1 MAAARKKNTNGIPSQ
16 KGEDTMLVQKS
27 LLSQGPCTEDELFSG
42 TPLSAVAGIDEAG
55 RGCLAGP
62 VVAAAVI
69 LPVGIQIE
77 GLTDSKQLSS
87 SRRNG
92 LAAEIGTVA
101 VAWGLGVV
109 WQQEIDR
116 INILQATL
124 RAMWHATIVLKI
136 RPEVLLID
144 GKQTIPEHFFN
155 GSKIKWTPAPR
166 QRAIVNGDARVPA
179 ISAASILAK
188 TFRDTLMDKL
198 DRRYPGYGFT
208 RHKGYGS
215 KEHLEA
221 LQTLGP
227 CPLHR
232 KTFRGVLSN
241 PASGLRQGTLS

>member
-1 MAAARKKNTNGIPSQ
+1 MAAARKRNRNGTPSKNREEIT
-16 KGEDTMLVQKS
+16 LVQKS
-27 LLSQGPCTEDELFSG
+27 LLPQTSCAEGEFFPGIPVS
-42 TPLSAVAGIDEAG
+42 SVAGIDEAG

-69 LPVGIQIE
+69 LPVGIEIG
-77 GLTDSKQLSS
+77 GLTDSKQLSP

-92 LAAEIGTVA
+92 LAAEIGTLA

-116 INILQATL
+116 LNILQATF
-124 RAMWHATIVLKI
+124 RAMWHAAIVLKI
-136 RPEVLLID
+136 RPEALLID
-144 GKQTIPEHFFN
+144 GNQTIPEKFFRA
-155 GSKIKWTPAPR
+155 SKNRWTPPPR
-166 QRAIVNGDARVPA
+166 QRAIVSGDARVPA

-198 DRRYPGYGFT
+198 DRRYPGYGFI

-215 KEHLEA
+215 REHLEA

-232 KTFRGVLSN
+232 RTFRGVLSGSV
-241 PASGLRQGTLS
+241 SGLRQGTLL